1 MTSDKQ
7 PHGHLAKPLT
17 PALSASFHRT
27 QTKSPLTPRLATP
40 GGYRTPH
47 RSTPSEHPSSAP
59 GRREPEPSLLSA
71 NVTPRS
77 GSRASRRD
85 GSTASPNNH
94 SSNGTSSLH
103 VSWAQPSVAQGG
115 PQGRFRT
122 ERSPVRGGMLEP
134 PKVAR
139 TKTVAGEPNHLARPH
154 ISSENASASPMFF
167 HASDARSTISSS
179 EPAEVRPKLAGKSA
193 SATTFVYA
201 NGQEERQAPM
211 SDIGTGPTSYKRRSL
226 SRSVVSSKPA
236 SPSPRLRP
244 ARVNSNPRLSDS
256 VASQVS
262 SQFEEPLEPS
272 VPPQS
277 PPLSTI
283 SARPVPA
290 VRHLKSS
297 SVDSANNG
305 APNGAPLSMP
315 HPHKEGLRPSPLII
329 SPSEPKLDTST
340 IATDPLPGLRPR
352 VFSNGSIASVDTH
365 GSGMQSPSKSESGGQ
380 SSNGVALNAR
390 TERKIL
396 DLEISNSSLLAIN
409 RTLEREMRKQNAE
422 LRRYRRLSRSG
433 RLSMA
438 QSSRSVSATLS
449 IHTEIDE
456 APSERSSTRS
466 SPQEL
471 SDLSD
476 EEDSMVDSGVLSPA
490 DSQVDPEGSHRTRDE
505 KRFLLDLAK
514 HQELLADSQRM
525 NQSLKRCLG
534 WTEELIKEGQRALEY
549 RVHVNDVQLG
559 GRVLAPEDMHDP
571 NDPEYVVPALPSP
584 STSEDLSDGPRS
596 DEEFSEEELSDEE
609 LSDEEPSSH
618 RR

>member
-7 PHGHLAKPLT
+7 SHGHLAKPLT
-17 PALSASFHRT
+17 PALSAAFHRT

-40 GGYRTPH
+40 AGYRTPN

-59 GRREPEPSLLSA
+59 GRRDPEPSLLSA

-77 GSRASRRD
+77 GSRTSRRD
-85 GSTASPNNH
+85 ATASPSNTP
-94 SSNGTSSLH
+94 SNGTHSLH
-103 VSWAQPSVAQGG
+103 VSWAQPSLA
-115 PQGRFRT
+115 QGRFRT

-139 TKTVAGEPNHLARPH
+139 PKSVAIESNHLARPN

-167 HASDARSTISSS
+167 HASDARSTVSSS
-179 EPAEVRPKLAGKSA
+179 EPDSRPKLAAKSA

-201 NGQEERQAPM
+201 NGQEERPAPM
-211 SDIGTGPTSYKRRSL
+211 SDIGAGPASYKRRSL

-244 ARVNSNPRLSDS
+244 ARVNSNPRFSDG
-256 VASQVS
+256 APSQVG
-262 SQFEEPLEPS
+262 SQLEEPLEPS
-272 VPPQS
+272 VHPQS
-277 PPLSTI
+277 PPLSTV
-283 SARPVPA
+283 SARPIPA

-297 SVDSANNG
+297 SVDSASNG
-305 APNGAPLSMP
+305 GPPTMP

-329 SPSEPKLDTST
+329 SPSEPKLDIST

-365 GSGMQSPSKSESGGQ
+365 GSGMQSPSKSESGGPAC
-380 SSNGVALNAR
+380 NGVALNAR

-449 IHTEIDE
+449 VHSEVDE
-456 APSERSSTRS
+456 APSERSSVRS
-466 SPQEL
+466 SPEEL

-476 EEDSMVDSGVLSPA
+476 GEDSMVDSSVLSPA
-490 DSQVDPEGSHRTRDE
+490 DSQTDPDAGHRTRDE

-549 RVHVNDVQLG
+549 RVHISDVQLG
-559 GRVLAPEDMHDP
+559 GRVLAPEDLHDP
-571 NDPEYVVPALPSP
+571 HDPHYVVPAPASP
-584 STSEDLSDGPRS
+584 GSSAASSDDTAS
-596 DEEFSEEELSDEE
+596 DHELSD
-609 LSDEEPSSH
+609 DEAFDQPSPDAPPV
-618 RR
+618 

>member
-7 PHGHLAKPLT
+7 SHGHLAKPLT
-17 PALSASFHRT
+17 PALSAAFHRT
-27 QTKSPLTPRLATP
+27 QSKSPLTPRLATP
-40 GGYRTPH
+40 AGYRTPN
-47 RSTPSEHPSSAP
+47 RSTPSEHPSSAL

-85 GSTASPNNH
+85 GTTSSPSTF
-94 SSNGTSSLH
+94 SSNGTNSLH

-115 PQGRFRT
+115 SQGRFRT
-122 ERSPVRGGMLEP
+122 ERSPVRGAMLEP

-139 TKTVAGEPNHLARPH
+139 SKPVAIESNYLPRPT

-179 EPAEVRPKLAGKSA
+179 ESDVRPKLTSKSA

-201 NGQEERQAPM
+201 NGQEERPAPA
-211 SDIGTGPTSYKRRSL
+211 SDVGTGPTPYKRRSL

-244 ARVNSNPRLSDS
+244 ARVNSNPRLSDGLT
-256 VASQVS
+256 SQVS
-262 SQFEEPLEPS
+262 SQLEEPSEPS
-272 VPPQS
+272 LTPQS
-277 PPLSTI
+277 PPLSTV
-283 SARPVPA
+283 SARPIPA

-297 SVDSANNG
+297 SVDSATNG
-305 APNGAPLSMP
+305 TPP
-315 HPHKEGLRPSPLII
+315 HPHHKEGLRPSPLII
-329 SPSEPKLDTST
+329 SPSEPKLDTSS

-365 GSGMQSPSKSESGGQ
+365 GSGMQSPSKSESGGPA
-380 SSNGVALNAR
+380 SNGVALNAR
-390 TERKIL
+390 TERKIM

-438 QSSRSVSATLS
+438 QSTRSASATLS
-449 IHTEIDE
+449 IHSEVDE
-456 APSERSSTRS
+456 AHSERSSPRS
-466 SPQEL
+466 SPEEL

-476 EEDSMVDSGVLSPA
+476 EEEDSMADSGVLSPA
-490 DSQVDPEGSHRTRDE
+490 DSQAEPDASHRPRDE

-549 RVHVNDVQLG
+549 RVHVSDVQLG
-559 GRVLAPEDMHDP
+559 GRVLAPEEMHDL
-571 NDPEYVVPALPSP
+571 NDPEYVVPALPS
-584 STSEDLSDGPRS
+584 SGASETLSDGS
-596 DEEFSEEELSDEE
+596 LSEQELSDDEQ
-609 LSDEEPSSH
+609 LSDEAIDDGLP
-618 RR
+618 